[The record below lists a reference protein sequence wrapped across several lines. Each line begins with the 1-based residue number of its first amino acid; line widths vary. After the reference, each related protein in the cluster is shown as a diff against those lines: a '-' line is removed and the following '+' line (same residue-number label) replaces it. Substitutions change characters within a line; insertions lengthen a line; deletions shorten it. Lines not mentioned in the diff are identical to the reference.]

1 MNKLS
6 VQREVEHAVLQTYSK
21 GPLDPTGKSDW
32 NGDLSPKKPKPCEV
46 LQTLRETDISLKKP
60 VEKDGS
66 PSDDSLQSQLA
77 QLKVVKDTSPGRL
90 FAEHK
95 PS

>member
-6 VQREVEHAVLQTYSK
+6 VQREAEHAVLQTYSK
-21 GPLDPTGKSDW
+21 GRLDPTGKSDW

-46 LQTLRETDISLKKP
+46 LQTLRETDISLKKTG
-60 VEKDGS
+60 EKEGFA
-66 PSDDSLQSQLA
+66 SDDSLQSQLA
-77 QLKVVKDTSPGRL
+77 QLKAVKETSPGRL

-95 PS
+95 PA